1 MTKVTWSEQ
10 VGPQETI
17 DLDNP
22 PVMVDYMGKA
32 TEDPDC
38 AIGWFNPATGNG
50 KDFDIWTL
58 KKIRGDTKPLPH
70 TQANYD
76 TAKHWLLRHHA
87 FYGSFLVS
95 LACEWMYGIP
105 VAATDGSRILYNPE
119 TCADLTQAEWRF
131 LMAHEVMHVA
141 HLHSFRKRERNHKLW
156 NIATDITIN
165 ELITEGKN
173 FQPVKGALL
182 PIDDPNTGM
191 MWAKYAGQ
199 SPEWIYKDLYDNA
212 EVVDGGQPDTGGG
225 SDGDKKG
232 NSTAG
237 DDDTTDGSAQGK
249 DQAGDQTDANGN
261 LDPDKLGDRGRAGNQ
276 AGTAKR
282 HVKID
287 WLHGD
292 VLPPCD
298 LTDAERNAAATKIK
312 QLAAKAAYHAQAM
325 GSDEQLAK
333 DVLAGTVPPGSWQMK
348 LRNFVSSVVEKDD
361 YSWAKPNRR
370 YVDQGIYYPTLTG
383 NKPPKLMAI
392 VIDISVSV
400 SIDQLNKMWEEVAGV
415 IATHPNLTFETF
427 FVNTQVMERRKIGIA
442 DLPLEFDVRGC
453 GGTCF
458 RPAFEVIEEEG
469 LEVSGLVYFTD
480 MECYSYAPEP
490 CFPVIWLNFDHP
502 IHMGATE
509 YPPYGEVVNMI

>member
-1 MTKVTWSEQ
+1 MPSRPLGDLMEGIRPASIMEQ
-10 VGPQETI
+10 RKALG
-17 DLDNP
+17 DN
-22 PVMVDYMGKA
+22 
-32 TEDPDC
+32 T
-38 AIGWFNPATGNG
+38 
-50 KDFDIWTL
+50 
-58 KKIRGDTKPLPH
+58 PLMH

-95 LACEWMYGIP
+95 LACEWNFDIP
-105 VAATDGSRILYNPE
+105 IAATDGSRIMYNPE

-141 HLHSFRKRERNHKLW
+141 HLHSFRKKERNHKLW
-156 NIATDITIN
+156 NIACDITIN
-165 ELITEGKN
+165 ELITESTN
-173 FQPVKGALL
+173 FHAVKGALL
-182 PIDDPNTGM
+182 PIDNPDAGL

-212 EVVDGGQPDTGGG
+212 EEEDGDGQGQEDSDSHAQDNRAGGG
-225 SDGDKKG
+225 GEKG
-232 NSTAG
+232 NQSQAQSTA
-237 DDDTTDGSAQGK
+237 AQI
-249 DQAGDQTDANGN
+249 DSQGN
-261 LDPDKLGDRGRAGNQ
+261 LDPDKLGPRSQAGNE
-276 AGTAKR
+276 AGKEKR

-298 LTDAERNAAATKIK
+298 LTDAERNAAATQVK

-325 GSDEQLAK
+325 GSNQELARQ
-333 DVLAGTVPPGSWQMK
+333 VLAGNVSPSSWQMK

-370 YVDQGIYYPTLTG
+370 YVDQGIYYPTLAG
-383 NKPPKLMAI
+383 NQPPKLMAI

-415 IATHPNLTFETF
+415 IAVHPNLAFETF
-427 FVNTQVMERRKIGIA
+427 FVNTQVMERKRIGYA
-442 DLPLEFDVRGC
+442 DLPLEFDVQGC

-458 RPAFEVIEEEG
+458 RPAFEAIEKEG

-480 MECYSYAPEP
+480 MECYIYAAEP
-490 CFPVIWLNFDHP
+490 DYPVIWLNFDHP
-502 IHMGATE
+502 IHLGQRH
-509 YPPYGEVVNMI
+509 YPPYGEVVNMV